1 MTAQA
6 PEPAKPAGPGGPN
19 TLRPAW
25 YAARAGPWRDW
36 LTVLHPPYTAWHLS
50 YVLVGAAIAPRFG
63 WGRLAATLGAFALA
77 VGVAAHCL
85 DELHGRPLGT
95 QVPSLT
101 LASAATLALS
111 GALVLGAYGVGE
123 VGWGM
128 TAFIV
133 AGMALALG
141 YNLELAGGR
150 FHNRN
155 VFAVGWGSFPLL
167 TSYYA
172 QSGTIRASA
181 VLAAGFAFWLSRAQR
196 TLSAEARAARRR
208 TVSVEGRQR
217 YSDGSVRP
225 ITPEVLLVPLEGA
238 LKALSW
244 CTVLLGV
251 ALVVARS
258 GR

>member
-6 PEPAKPAGPGGPN
+6 PEPSRPVRSLGMP
-19 TLRPAW
+19 LRPAW
-25 YAARAGPWRDW
+25 YAAGAGPWRDW

-50 YVLVGAAIAPRFG
+50 YVLVGAAMAPRFG

-77 VGVAAHCL
+77 VGLAAHCL
-85 DELHGRPLGT
+85 DELHGRPLAT
-95 QVPSLT
+95 EIPSFALVV
-101 LASAATLALS
+101 ASALALS

-133 AGMALALG
+133 AGVVLALA

-150 FHNRN
+150 LHKAN
-155 VFAVGWGSFPLL
+155 VFAAGWGSFPLL

-196 TLSAEARAARRR
+196 TLSTEARAARRR
-208 TVSVEGRQR
+208 TVSVEGTQR
-217 YSDGSVRP
+217 YGDGSARP
-225 ITPEVLLVPLEGA
+225 ITREVLLEPLEGA

-244 CTVLLGV
+244 CTVLLGIG
-251 ALVVARS
+251 LVLARA
-258 GR
+258 GY